1 MEIFVTLGIILLG
14 CLFYA
19 MSYITPKTD
28 LLMYGISAIFFLV
41 GGVVGMMGY
50 TDVNYGAHN
59 IIIIDKVE
67 INSTNTLYNIDYEN
81 NEEQVPFLNLLPAIF
96 VLLSIYQFSV
106 IATQFK
112 KDG

>member
-1 MEIFVTLGIILLG
+1 MEIFVTLGIILVG

-28 LLMYGISAIFFLV
+28 VLMYGISAIFFLV

-50 TDVNYGAHN
+50 TDVNLGEKD
-59 IIIIDKVE
+59 ISVE
-67 INSTNTLYNIDYEN
+67 EIQTSNTTTSYTIDYQVKR
-81 NEEQVPFLNLLPAIF
+81 EEVPFLNLLPAIF
-96 VLLSIYQFSV
+96 VLFSIYQFSV
-106 IATQFK
+106 IATQFR